1 MKTQSLNPV
10 RLQLPNYI
18 QLENNS
24 ISKTLF
30 EKGHKTKNISM
41 KASDKM
47 EVIVLDDDRAY
58 NFALVNYLQE
68 HFGNSVNITSFQ
80 TGEQCVDAINSKT
93 EVVVLDYFLD
103 SKFSDAMNGMSVLD
117 TIKKKSP
124 NIEVVM
130 LSGQDKLDVAINA
143 MRHGAFNYI
152 VKGVAA
158 FPQISRSI
166 RNIMHTSTLHNEL
179 KRNRSITIATI
190 PSVVFIV
197 GFTIAMQIFAPGI
210 LKP

>member
-1 MKTQSLNPV
+1 MKTQSINPV
-10 RLQLPNYI
+10 KLQLPTYF
-18 QLENNS
+18 QYENNS
-24 ISKTLF
+24 TSKTRF
-30 EKGHKTKNISM
+30 EKEGQTKNISM
-41 KASDKM
+41 KTSKKM
-47 EVIVLDDDRAY
+47 EVLIVDDDRAY
-58 NFALVNYLQE
+58 NYALVNYLQE

-80 TGEQCVDAINSKT
+80 TGEQCVDLIDSNT

-117 TIKKKSP
+117 TIKKKNP

-190 PSVVFIV
+190 ASVVFIV